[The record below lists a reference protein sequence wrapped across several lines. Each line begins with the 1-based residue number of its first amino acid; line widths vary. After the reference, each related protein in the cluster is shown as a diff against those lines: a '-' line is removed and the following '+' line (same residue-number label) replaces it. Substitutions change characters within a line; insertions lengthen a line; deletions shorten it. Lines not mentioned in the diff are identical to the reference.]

1 MKKHVTNFVWI
12 KCLKR
17 WKYIFVS
24 DAISHVITVWFLFC
38 FLFHFFFFCTD
49 FQICVI
55 TAFTHFFLML
65 AAEHYL
71 YKRRIQKQLVRL
83 QRISNPPNVA
93 SKEVTK
99 TYRMSQDLLLAPVDI
114 TQPDSSISSC
124 SSKVFYSICFALYNN
139 LCGSH
144 FFIIAFLGS
153 QV

>member
-1 MKKHVTNFVWI
+1 MWQISFESSVW
-12 KCLKR
+12 KGGN
-17 WKYIFVS
+17 
-24 DAISHVITVWFLFC
+24 ISLWVMPFHMLSLCDFC
-38 FLFHFFFFCTD
+38 FVFYFIFFFCTD